1 MLESVERSDVAGNR
15 IVVIGGLNMDLH
27 LFGLTESAGQAPMVA
42 DHYLAM
48 PGGKGGNVARA
59 IERLG
64 AGVSLIG
71 CVGDD
76 EFGRDCVRAV
86 SGDGVDVSGIVTTSE
101 APTGFVAIEL
111 VEGKHRSLLFA
122 PGANDLLGV
131 ADVRR
136 ALEGLGPGD
145 LVIAQAEVPT
155 DALAAIVDAV
165 EDRRMSLFLDPTP
178 PDRVTRHHL
187 KAADV
192 ITPDLIEAAALVGR
206 TGESHLWP
214 VLAARELLASGSK
227 RAVIKLGAEGAI
239 MATPDE
245 GVIAVPT
252 LEVDVVDETGA
263 GDVFLAALAV
273 RRSERGGWID
283 AIAFAN
289 AASAISVAHAGLTL
303 PDRPA
308 VEDALREWTGFQV
321 ETLVAPLR

>member
-1 MLESVERSDVAGNR
+1 MAGNR

-27 LFGLTESAGQAPMVA
+27 LFGLTDSAGQALLVA

-48 PGGKGGNVARA
+48 PGGKGGNVSRA
-59 IERLG
+59 IKRLG
-64 AGVSLIG
+64 AEVSLIG

-86 SGDGVDVSGIVTTSE
+86 ASDGVDVSGIITTSD

-122 PGANDLLGV
+122 PGANDHLGV
-131 ADVRR
+131 SDAQRG
-136 ALEGLGPGD
+136 LEGLESGD
-145 LVIAQAEVPT
+145 LLIAQAEIPPET
-155 DALAAIVDAV
+155 LAAIVDVV
-165 EDRRMSLFLDPTP
+165 EGRQISLFLDPTP
-178 PDRVTRHHL
+178 PDRVLRRHL
-187 KAADV
+187 RAAEV

-214 VLAARELLASGSK
+214 VLAAQELVAIGS
-227 RAVIKLGAEGAI
+227 RRTVIKLGAEGAI

-245 GVIAVPT
+245 GVVAVPT
-252 LEVDVVDETGA
+252 SEVDVVDETGA

-273 RRSERGGWID
+273 QRAEGIDWLD

-289 AASAISVAHAGLTL
+289 TASAISVAHAGLTL
-303 PDRPA
+303 PSRA
-308 VEDALREWTGFQV
+308 MVEDVLPDRSGSRAL
-321 ETLVAPLR
+321 TLAAPQR